1 MSPESGKM
9 HHATVLE
16 EAQRLKPRL
25 LEIEA
30 AKKTSARAKHEELV
44 PGVRADFGYDEPED
58 FVSNDLS
65 DKRLKLE
72 PTITPETLMDVFP
85 ITRASADTTR
95 AGRKNYEFIFNQE
108 TGRLAVFLGP
118 CSVHDAEQLKTY
130 AGLVRQWREAYG
142 DALEIYLRVYC
153 EKPRTILKKGSE
165 WKGYTYDPYLN
176 LTDDIDAGV
185 IATHL
190 LTCQITD
197 MGVPIVVERL
207 NPTTS
212 QYMDKR
218 VSVDV
223 IGARDSE
230 SQRARE
236 YGSGTSSGGILYK
249 NNVEGSIQVAV
260 DAAKSARLP
269 GSFIAMAADGHIAIA
284 RTEGNPYAGIL
295 LRGGRHRP
303 NYYPRDI
310 KKAKTLLQFAGL
322 QTSIGI
328 DAAHGNSRKNA
339 AEQIKVV
346 RSVARQI
353 ALGETA
359 ITSVMLESNLKFG
372 KQLLGP
378 LNTLEYGV
386 SVTDECIGIEETELI
401 LSMLANAVRKRSM
414 RNPHYYELDA

>member
-9 HHATVLE
+9 HHTTVLE

-25 LEIEA
+25 LKIEA
-30 AKKTSARAKHEELV
+30 AKKAAARAKHEELV
-44 PGVRADFGYDEPED
+44 PGVRAAFGYDEPED

-118 CSVHDAEQLKTY
+118 CSVHDAEQLKIYTE
-130 AGLVRQWREAYG
+130 LVRQWREVYG

-197 MGVPIVVERL
+197 MGVPIIVERL

-260 DAAKSARLP
+260 DAAKSAGLP
-269 GSFIAMAADGHIAIA
+269 GSFIGMAADGHIAIA
-284 RTEGNPYAGIL
+284 RTEGNPYSGIL

-310 KKAKTLLQFAGL
+310 KKAKTFLSSAGL
-322 QTSIGI
+322 KTSLGI
-328 DAAHGNSRKNA
+328 DFSHGNSRKKA
-339 AEQIKVV
+339 AEQIKVA

-359 ITSVMLESNLKFG
+359 ITSVMMESNLKPG

-378 LNTLEYGV
+378 LNSLEYGV

-401 LSMLANAVRKRSM
+401 LSLLADGVRKRCM

>member
-9 HHATVLE
+9 HHDTILE

-30 AKKTSARAKHEELV
+30 AKKAASRAVHKQLV
-44 PGVRADFGYDEPED
+44 PGVRKDFDYKEPEIFD
-58 FVSNDLS
+58 SSDLS
-65 DKRLKLE
+65 DNRLKLY
-72 PTITPETLMDVFP
+72 PSITPETLMDVFP
-85 ITRASADTTR
+85 ITRASAETTR

-108 TGRLAVFLGP
+108 TGKLAVFLGP
-118 CSVHDAEQLKTY
+118 CSVHDAEQLKIY
-130 AGLVRQWREAYG
+130 AELVRQWREAYG
-142 DALEIYLRVYC
+142 DVLEIYLRVYC
-153 EKPRTILKKGSE
+153 EKPRTVLKPGSE
-165 WKGYTYDPYLN
+165 WKGYTYDPYLD
-176 LTDDIDAGV
+176 LSDDINAGV

-260 DAAKSARLP
+260 DAAKSAGLP
-269 GSFIAMAADGHIAIA
+269 GSFIGMAADGQIAIA
-284 RTEGNPYAGIL
+284 RTDGNPFAGIL
-295 LRGGRHRP
+295 LRGGRNRP

-310 KKAKTLLQFAGL
+310 RKSKMLLELAGL
-322 QTSIGI
+322 QNSIGI
-328 DAAHGNSRKNA
+328 DASHGNSRKNA
-339 AEQIKVV
+339 SEQIKVV

-359 ITSVMLESNLKFG
+359 ITSFMFESNLKPG
-372 KQLLGP
+372 KQPIGP
-378 LNTLEYGV
+378 LRSLEYGV

-401 LSMLANAVRKRSM
+401 LSILADAVRKRRL
-414 RNPHYYELDA
+414 RNPHYYPLDA